1 MTLIL
6 SDWLIVALYFVVSAA
21 IGLAYTR
28 KASQSLADYF
38 VSGRSLPWW
47 LAGTSMVATTFAADT
62 PLAVAGLVA
71 KYGVAGNWLWWNGAI
86 SGILTVFFFSRLWR
100 RAGVMTDVEFAEL
113 RYGGQ
118 PAAVLRGFRALYLAL
133 PINLIIMGWVT
144 RAMVTILGITLD
156 VNPWVAAVVLFGIT
170 ALYSVL
176 AGLWGVIVTDAFQ
189 FVVAMGGSIL
199 LAVLA
204 VEWIGGLDSLVEQS
218 ARHYGSAEAAFG
230 VIPPTDQAWLPLSTL
245 TVFLAV
251 QWWAAWYPGAEPGG
265 GGYIVQRILSAKD
278 ERHGLL
284 ATLWFNIAHYALRP
298 WPWILVGFVAA
309 IRYPGLANPEEGYVR
324 VMVDVL
330 PSPFKGLMLAAF
342 AAAYMST
349 ISTHL
354 NWGASYLVNDIYLR
368 FIRPDASPRA
378 QVMASRAATAIL
390 MVLSLVVMAFLASVE
405 QGWKLLLGLGAG
417 TGLVLI
423 LRWYWWRLNAWS
435 EISAMAASF
444 VTSISLQAL
453 GLDLGD
459 TASGDYAL
467 TMLITVG
474 VTTVVWLTVTFL
486 TAPESDDTLDRFYRR
501 VRPGGSGWR
510 RVSERLGYG
519 RDPIPGGALSWVNW
533 VAGVVA
539 VYAAVFSVGAALT
552 GSPTRGV
559 IYGVVAIA
567 AFSLIYR
574 NLRADPALRTGVD
587 RGDSESLA
595 LTPDRTGP

>member
-1 MTLIL
+1 
-6 SDWLIVALYFVVSAA
+6 
-21 IGLAYTR
+21 
-28 KASQSLADYF
+28 
-38 VSGRSLPWW
+38 
-47 LAGTSMVATTFAADT
+47 
-62 PLAVAGLVA
+62 
-71 KYGVAGNWLWWNGAI
+71 
-86 SGILTVFFFSRLWR
+86 
-100 RAGVMTDVEFAEL
+100 
-113 RYGGQ
+113 
-118 PAAVLRGFRALYLAL
+118 
-133 PINLIIMGWVT
+133 
-144 RAMVTILGITLD
+144 
-156 VNPWVAAVVLFGIT
+156 VLFGIT

-189 FVVAMGGSIL
+189 FVVAMAGSIL

-204 VEWIGGLDSLVEQS
+204 VEWIGGLDTLVEQS
-218 ARHYGSAEAAFG
+218 ARHFGSAEAAFG
-230 VIPPTDQAWLPLSTL
+230 IIPPTDQAWLPLSTL
-245 TVFLAV
+245 MVFLAV

-298 WPWILVGFVAA
+298 WPWILVGLVAA

-368 FIRPDASPRA
+368 FIRPDAGPRA
-378 QVMASRAATAIL
+378 QVMASRAATALL
-390 MVLSLVVMAFLASVE
+390 MVLSLVVMAFLTSVE
-405 QGWKLLLGLGAG
+405 QGWKVLLGLGAG

-423 LRWYWWRLNAWS
+423 LRWYWWRVNAWS

-444 VTSISLQAL
+444 VTSVSLQAI

-467 TMLITVG
+467 TMLITVA

-486 TAPESDDTLDRFYRR
+486 TAPESDATLERFYRR
-501 VRPGGSGWR
+501 VRPGGAGWR
-510 RVSERLGYG
+510 RVSDRLGYG
-519 RDPIPGGALSWVNW
+519 SDTIPGGALSWVNW
-533 VAGVVA
+533 VAGVAA
-539 VYAAVFSVGAALT
+539 VYAAVFAVGAALT
-552 GSPTRGV
+552 GSPLRGGV
-559 IYGVVAIA
+559 YAVVAIA

-574 NLRADPALRTGVD
+574 NLRADPTLQTGVD